1 MGNKAKVS
9 ADRRS
14 LFAEELYK
22 VHVPGAC
29 GEGVRPAGWGW
40 TGPLGTR
47 RPWKRFRLYLKMQRG
62 SQSQVFIRGRN
73 SSSLTEASISIFHAL
88 VA

>member
-9 ADRRS
+9 AERRS
-14 LFAEELYK
+14 LLTEELYK

-47 RPWKRFRLYLKMQRG
+47 RPWKGFRPKNATG
-62 SQSQVFIRGRN
+62 CQSQVFNRGRN